1 MLIKLKTSLKN
12 INYKLFIAL
21 LIMGLCPTIYTTI
34 RVFWLGQLPGE
45 WSFSIAGQLS
55 WVNLIYE
62 IINEAIIL
70 PLFYFVGKVLLDK
83 KELTNRLKTGLIIT
97 LGVYLVLTLVTIT
110 CANPLLKLMATSPD
124 IIDASATYIRIESI
138 ANIFSILSQFAL
150 VTLVTLGKDKQV
162 YTLTGVK
169 LVLCIIFDTFFVSTL
184 KCSLNLGVNGIA
196 ITNIIVNLIL
206 FAVTL
211 FLLYK
216 QGVNVFNKEKL
227 NFKWIKDFARIGGIS
242 GLESFVRNI
251 FYMIMICRMVNVVG
265 EQGTYWVANN
275 FIWGW
280 LLLPISQLGEL
291 IKQETSTNQDAVKNN
306 SVGYFIITLGICL
319 IWFITIPLYKP
330 FMQYVLQFSD
340 VDKLF
345 TLVLILIGFY
355 VLYAFQNVFDAT
367 FYGLGKTHYM
377 LFESVVTN
385 IIYYGIC
392 FILYVIGVFKPS
404 LIGIALMFGIGNAFD
419 SIVSFIAYAF
429 LLKRNKINILDVEVN
444 N

>member
-1 MLIKLKTSLKN
+1 MLNKLKMSLKN
-12 INYKLFIAL
+12 INYKLFFAL
-21 LIMGLCPTIYTTI
+21 LVMGLCPTIYTTI

-62 IINEAIIL
+62 IINEGIIL

-83 KELTNRLKTGLIIT
+83 KEFTNRLKTGLIIT

-110 CANPLLKLMATSPD
+110 CANPLLKLMATSTN

-162 YTLTGVK
+162 YALTGVK
-169 LVLCIIFDTFFVSTL
+169 LVLCVIFDTFFVSTL
-184 KCSLNLGVNGIA
+184 KCSLNLGINGIA

-227 NFKWIKDFARIGGIS
+227 DFKWTKDFARIGGIS

-251 FYMIMICRMVNVVG
+251 FYMVMICRMVNVVG

-291 IKQETSTNQDAVKNN
+291 IKQETSTNQAKVKNN
-306 SVGYFIITLGICL
+306 SLGYFVITLGICL

-330 FMQYVLQFSD
+330 FMQHVLQFSD

-392 FILYVIGVFKPS
+392 FILYVIGVFNPS

-419 SIVSFIAYAF
+419 SIISLIAYAF
-429 LLKRNKINILDVEVN
+429 LLKRNKINILDVELN
-444 N
+444 E

>member
-1 MLIKLKTSLKN
+1 
-12 INYKLFIAL
+12 
-21 LIMGLCPTIYTTI
+21 
-34 RVFWLGQLPGE
+34 
-45 WSFSIAGQLS
+45 
-55 WVNLIYE
+55 
-62 IINEAIIL
+62 
-70 PLFYFVGKVLLDK
+70 
-83 KELTNRLKTGLIIT
+83 
-97 LGVYLVLTLVTIT
+97 
-110 CANPLLKLMATSPD
+110 MATSPD
-124 IIDASATYIRIESI
+124 IIDASVTYIRIESI
-138 ANIFSILSQFAL
+138 ANLFAILSQFAL
-150 VTLVTLGKDKQV
+150 VTLVALGKDKQV
-162 YTLTGVK
+162 YALTGVK
-169 LVLCIIFDTFFVSTL
+169 LVLCVIFDTFFVSTL
-184 KCSLNLGVNGIA
+184 KCSLNLGINGIA

-227 NFKWIKDFARIGGIS
+227 DFKWTKDFARIGGIS
-242 GLESFVRNI
+242 GLESLVRNI
-251 FYMIMICRMVNVVG
+251 FYMVMICRMVNVVG

-291 IKQETSTNQDAVKNN
+291 IKQETSTNQTAVKNN
-306 SVGYFIITLGICL
+306 SLGYFIITLGICL

-330 FMQYVLQFSD
+330 FLQHVLQFSD

-377 LFESVVTN
+377 LFESVLTN
-385 IIYYGIC
+385 IIYYGFC
-392 FILYVIGVFKPS
+392 FILYVTGVFNPS

-429 LLKRNKINILDVEVN
+429 LLKRNKINILEVEVN